1 MSANEGQERKR
12 TAGDDEWESMWGDVR
27 DSARSSMSVL
37 MVAGPMILCLA
48 GCLVLWNSTGNDIWI
63 GYIWICIFMMLF
75 YGVYVRWN
83 NMTGLFDSRTGFAK
97 KKRSEREEKSS
108 DGNNDSLTRYSLTLI
123 IAPLVLLVI
132 VSVLRFFDNVIFD
145 YVNSWL
151 IIGYAAYI
159 ALFILSTLKQEVSHI
174 VVDRDRRIDELTRQ
188 MAIIDRDN
196 RIAGK
201 MHDSV
206 TGDLSYIAF
215 VAQNNTSKENDGKNK
230 DWRSVNQVALKALD
244 DMHELIDLLKHNK
257 TSKSDI
263 TANNENDHFFTF
275 IRAIANTMDV
285 GDGRMNDLGIRGDST
300 VNGSCSLLF
309 DDGNRNM
316 KEVISFVKE
325 VYNNLM
331 KHADPDFPYSIF
343 ISVEQNE
350 VIVSQQNTCLKH
362 ERLPS
367 SERGM
372 GLHRSMIEMLGGE
385 LNANAEDGEWT
396 LHARIPL
403 TATVSANGR

>member
-1 MSANEGQERKR
+1 MSANEGQERKW

-63 GYIWICIFMMLF
+63 GYVWICIFMMLF
-75 YGVYVRWN
+75 YSVYVRWN

-108 DGNNDSLTRYSLTLI
+108 DGNNGSLTRYSLTLI
-123 IAPLVLLVI
+123 IVPLVLLVI
-132 VSVLRFFDNVIFD
+132 VSVLRLFDNVIFD

-159 ALFILSTLKQEVSHI
+159 ALFILSTLKQEVNHI

-196 RIAGK
+196 RIAGR

-215 VAQNNTSKENDGKNK
+215 VAQNNISKEKNGNDK
-230 DWRSVNQVALKALD
+230 DWRSVNKVALEALD
-244 DMHELIDLLKHNK
+244 DMHNLIDLLKHNK
-257 TSKSDI
+257 TSMRDSTVD
-263 TANNENDHFFTF
+263 NENNKSFTLEN
-275 IRAIANTMDV
+275 AIANTVDA
-285 GDGRMNDLGIRGDST
+285 GDDRMNGLGVRGDST
-300 VNGSCSLLF
+300 VSGSCSLLF

-325 VYNNLM
+325 LYNNLI

-343 ISVEQNE
+343 ISVEQDE
-350 VIVSQQNTCLKH
+350 VIISQQNTCLKH

-385 LNANAEDGEWT
+385 LNTNAEDGEWT
-396 LHARIPL
+396 LYARIPL